1 VEVDDVAS
9 RTTDL
14 YTRAQV
20 STALLSAADA
30 IAAEFPHVPHSVV
43 YEKVGD
49 ARAIAARRLPNVA
62 AYRQV
67 LEREARLALTGYGSG
82 SRPEMSPGTSGLTS
96 AR

>member
-1 VEVDDVAS
+1 MAS
-9 RTTDL
+9 RATDL

-20 STALLSAADA
+20 STALLSAADT
-30 IAAEFPHVPHSVV
+30 IAAEFPHIPHSVV

-62 AYRQV
+62 AYRDT
-67 LEREARLALTGYGSG
+67 LEREARLALAGYGPG
-82 SRPEMSPGTSGLTS
+82 ARPEMSPGTSGLTS